1 MHMPTGGVTRPTP
14 IMTVTRTPRTMGS
27 MPTLMAMGKMMVPM
41 MINGISSAG
50 QLPLKVRQS
59 SFHSKWPCSG
69 WTFSFLAKM

>member
-1 MHMPTGGVTRPTP
+1 MAPASVGETTP
-14 IMTVTRTPRTMGS
+14 EV
-27 MPTLMAMGKMMVPM
+27 MVPM
-41 MINGISSAG
+41 MMKGISSAG